1 MKAIDLKTIFLA
13 GVFVYFLSPITIGLG
28 FSANYFFLL
37 FPIAFVISQSK
48 IYFLPDD
55 IRTIFI
61 IYCLIFF
68 AAALIQYSYWELLP
82 RKLTSFL
89 LFITIFS
96 FAIIDLSQR
105 MINAFKLAVIAYV
118 TYLSLSSILE
128 LREIGIAGLGYQ
140 AKYEVGTQRYGFF
153 YILSFWLIFFYQTNQ
168 PIFRLIKI
176 PLLAITVIGLMLTFS
191 RASVVGLIGSA
202 LMFLM
207 IMLITQFK
215 FTKKSIGTF
224 FVYGTAVILLL
235 GFTGLYEYLSIPI
248 EYFTNRLFSS
258 RWEDGTSNWD
268 VLNPNSSEGYRIY
281 LIMRILEYVANSPI
295 YGSGFLGIWVILE
308 DQIGSAHGQYND
320 MLFRTG
326 FFGLLIYLFFLYKL
340 GLYLYKNDMGLFLG
354 YVGILVFGLFHE
366 TFKLSQGAFLF
377 AFLVGMW
384 AQSLRKDNNEN
395 RY

>member
-1 MKAIDLKTIFLA
+1 
-13 GVFVYFLSPITIGLG
+13 
-28 FSANYFFLL
+28 
-37 FPIAFVISQSK
+37 
-48 IYFLPDD
+48 
-55 IRTIFI
+55 
-61 IYCLIFF
+61 
-68 AAALIQYSYWELLP
+68 
-82 RKLTSFL
+82 
-89 LFITIFS
+89 
-96 FAIIDLSQR
+96 
-105 MINAFKLAVIAYV
+105 
-118 TYLSLSSILE
+118 
-128 LREIGIAGLGYQ
+128 
-140 AKYEVGTQRYGFF
+140 
-153 YILSFWLIFFYQTNQ
+153 
-168 PIFRLIKI
+168 
-176 PLLAITVIGLMLTFS
+176 MLTFS

-207 IMLITQFK
+207 IILITQFK
-215 FTKKSIGTF
+215 FTKKSIVTF

-235 GFTGLYEYLSIPI
+235 GFTGLYEYLSIPL

-268 VLNPNSSEGYRIY
+268 VFNPNSSEGYRIY

-326 FFGLLIYLFFLYKL
+326 FLGLLIYLFFLYKL

-384 AQSLRKDNNEN
+384 AQSLRKDNEN